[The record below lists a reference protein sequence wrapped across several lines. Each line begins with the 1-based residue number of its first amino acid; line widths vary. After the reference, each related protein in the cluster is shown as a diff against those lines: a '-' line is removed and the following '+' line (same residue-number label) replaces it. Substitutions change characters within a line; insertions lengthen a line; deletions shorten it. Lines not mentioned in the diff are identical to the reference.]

1 MRVRIEDLPPE
12 GLMVAL
18 GDEQAWAR
26 AVLTQA
32 LEGELIALR
41 GHLRVRAVGPG
52 AVVEGEAH
60 ASFRRACDRCLAEVR
75 LDLGDEI
82 DLYFQP
88 PQPFSGEREIGLG
101 ADDLDVG
108 FVDGGELDLGAV
120 LAEFFLL
127 EAPSVLR
134 CGEPGVTRQ
143 EPGACETPGG
153 GGEVAAPVDPRLA
166 ALLSFEDE

>member
-12 GLMVAL
+12 GLDIDL
-18 GDEQAWAR
+18 CDDSAWAR
-26 AVLTQA
+26 VVLAQA
-32 LEGELIALR
+32 LEGDVLSLR

-60 ASFRRACDRCLAEVR
+60 AAFRRACDRCLAEVR
-75 LDLGDEI
+75 LDLGDEL

-88 PQPFSGEREIGLG
+88 PQAFSEEREIGLL

-108 FVDGGELDLGAV
+108 FVEGGELDLGAV

-127 EAPSVLR
+127 EAPTVLR
-134 CGEPGVTRQ
+134 CGEPGVTRL

-153 GGEVAAPVDPRLA
+153 GAEDGPAMDPRLA
-166 ALLSFEDE
+166 ALLAFEDE